1 VKYSSLSLTQNDRGL
16 NKILHRMHESF
27 IEYKK
32 AEELKNTPKTS
43 YHQWY
48 LDLKTMI
55 ETFYDKNDCVF
66 IKLLEKLADF
76 GKVTF
81 RFFLN

>member
-1 VKYSSLSLTQNDRGL
+1 
-16 NKILHRMHESF
+16 MHESF
-27 IEYKK
+27 VEYKK
-32 AEELKNTPKTS
+32 AEELKKTPKTS

-55 ETFYDKNDCVF
+55 ETFYDKDDFVF

-76 GKVTF
+76 GKVIFSTF
-81 RFFLN
+81 SFDID